1 MKNSRIS
8 LLIIVVSLC
17 LLTIAC
23 KPGVPRDIIQPDD
36 MEKLLY
42 DYHVSQAMAT
52 EGEGNMEY
60 NERLYKLAVLKKHGV
75 TEAEFDSSLVYYTR
89 HTEQLHKIYQRLSE
103 RMNKEALALGASTD
117 EVNRFTLTSTGDT
130 ANIWKGDI
138 NAALIPY
145 APYNVISFV
154 IPADTSFRKG
164 DRFMLGLTT
173 RFLYQEGSRDAVAM
187 LAMRFTNDSVVSRT
201 VHMSSDNSYNVEVLN
216 NDTLG
221 VKEIRGFILLT
232 KDRNAATSTLK
243 LLLLDNIHLVRFHMQ
258 NNKSNNDS
266 GNPNLPAPN
275 TSIPGRD
282 MPPRPNGAP
291 APPPPPVPGNGPAHL
306 PHPNQQSH
314 PAALDNQGDFVYF
327 NVLFTAL
334 V

>member
-17 LLTIAC
+17 LLTVAC

-42 DYHVSQAMAT
+42 DYHVSQAMAS

-154 IPADTSFRKG
+154 IPADGEGPGGNCQPGFAKPKG
-164 DRFMLGLTT
+164 SQGP
-173 RFLYQEGSRDAVAM
+173 V
-187 LAMRFTNDSVVSRT
+187 LAS
-201 VHMSSDNSYNVEVLN
+201 
-216 NDTLG
+216 
-221 VKEIRGFILLT
+221 LL
-232 KDRNAATSTLK
+232 SL
-243 LLLLDNIHLVRFHMQ
+243 
-258 NNKSNNDS
+258 DS
-266 GNPNLPAPN
+266 GAQDCNRITQDARERATALWRCCGGIW
-275 TSIPGRD
+275 SQ
-282 MPPRPNGAP
+282 
-291 APPPPPVPGNGPAHL
+291 GPAL
-306 PHPNQQSH
+306 
-314 PAALDNQGDFVYF
+314 ACLALSPRSSQLWTDLCPCKIPLLKPYPTVG
-327 NVLFTAL
+327 LFWETGPL
-334 V
+334 KR